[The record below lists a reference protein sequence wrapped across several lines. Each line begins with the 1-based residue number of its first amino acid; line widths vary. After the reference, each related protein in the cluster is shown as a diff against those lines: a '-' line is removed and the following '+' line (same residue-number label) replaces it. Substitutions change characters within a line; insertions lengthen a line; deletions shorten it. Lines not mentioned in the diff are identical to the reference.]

1 MKYNI
6 LIRDFYNF
14 DKIDFIIEIIYIII
28 IIINIKWNNKNKI
41 I

>member
-28 IIINIKWNNKNKI
+28 IVINTERYNKSKLK
-41 I
+41 

>member
-6 LIRDFYNF
+6 LIRDFDNF

-28 IIINIKWNNKNKI
+28 VINTERYNKSKLK
-41 I
+41 

>member
-6 LIRDFYNF
+6 LNRDFYNF

-28 IIINIKWNNKNKI
+28 IVINTERYNKSKLK
-41 I
+41 

>member
-6 LIRDFYNF
+6 LIRDFDNF

-28 IIINIKWNNKNKI
+28 VINTERYNKI
-41 I
+41 KLK